1 MYLETKGNKE
11 EERSEFLLGS
21 DNDIEFLKHLMNIL
35 LKNWNKNKQKTF
47 NNPLQKISSNCAA
60 YLMTFSAALSYEHL
74 HTANRLLIQGGKLI
88 PFKSCW
94 SLIFGLILITKL
106 RILWMFLKLK
116 ASFRILVLW
125 ALVKELYTLVCVC
138 IHSSAVIVKVI

>member
-1 MYLETKGNKE
+1 
-11 EERSEFLLGS
+11 
-21 DNDIEFLKHLMNIL
+21 
-35 LKNWNKNKQKTF
+35 
-47 NNPLQKISSNCAA
+47 
-60 YLMTFSAALSYEHL
+60 MTFSAALSYEHL
-74 HTANRLLIQGGKLI
+74 HTANRLLIQGGKFI

>member
-74 HTANRLLIQGGKLI
+74 HTANRLLIRRGKNQHHAV
-88 PFKSCW
+88 
-94 SLIFGLILITKL
+94 GN
-106 RILWMFLKLK
+106 
-116 ASFRILVLW
+116 
-125 ALVKELYTLVCVC
+125 ALN
-138 IHSSAVIVKVI
+138 A